1 MSFVTLAEAKLH
13 LRVDHDDEDSLIAVY
28 LDAAEES
35 AGQYIDRN
43 IYADQSALSAAIVS
57 APSILSDAAIAY
69 DAAIAAAETQA
80 ATDGA
85 DYVYCAAMA
94 ETRKTLA
101 GVVINASIRAAV
113 LLTLGH
119 LYANREAVTV
129 TNGQNAA
136 ELPMGVKS
144 LLNPYKLYA

>member
-1 MSFVTLAEAKLH
+1 MAIVSLEEAKLH
-13 LRVDHDDEDSLIAVY
+13 LRVDGSEEDSLIGVY
-28 LDAAEES
+28 LGAAEES
-35 AGQYIDRN
+35 ASQYIERN
-43 IYADQSALSAAIVS
+43 IYTDSTALSAAIVA
-57 APSILSDAAIAY
+57 APAALEVASTAY
-69 DAAIAAAETQA
+69 DAAVAAAETQA

-85 DYVYCAAMA
+85 DFAYCAAMS

-101 GVVINASIRAAV
+101 GVVVNASIRAAV

-136 ELPMGVKS
+136 ELPLGVRH
-144 LLNPYKLYA
+144 LLAPFRLYA